1 MGTLAVLVL
10 RPQER
15 KIPTAEEPETCRAL
29 ISVRGALIKLVGM
42 KHLDFDEQK
51 DLSLTLI
58 GADLYS
64 LVQNK
69 TLNVL

>member
-1 MGTLAVLVL
+1 
-10 RPQER
+10 
-15 KIPTAEEPETCRAL
+15 
-29 ISVRGALIKLVGM
+29 M